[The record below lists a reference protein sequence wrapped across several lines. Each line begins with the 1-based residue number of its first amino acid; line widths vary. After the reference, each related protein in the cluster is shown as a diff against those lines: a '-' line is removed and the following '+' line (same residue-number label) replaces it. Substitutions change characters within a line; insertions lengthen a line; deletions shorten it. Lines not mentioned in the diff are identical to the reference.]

1 MAARAVDGRIEVVT
15 QQDPAAE
22 LRQITPEAAAQQ
34 RAAHHAEQLRKVLWL
49 YKRNRIPRGAVFNVL
64 GRAPRSL
71 AEFEAAAK
79 ALQFGS
85 RWAAREFAQ
94 QQSALRRAGDAPARR
109 RRSDQSWLERSVE
122 RFVTAA

>member
-22 LRQITPEAAAQQ
+22 LRQITPEEAAQQ

-49 YKRNRIPRGAVFNVL
+49 YKRNRIPRGAVFSVL
-64 GRAPRSL
+64 SRAPRSL
-71 AEFEAAAK
+71 AEWQAAAK

-94 QQSALRRAGDAPARR
+94 QQTALRQAGGAPTRR
-109 RRSDQSWLERSVE
+109 RSSDQSWLERLGE
-122 RFVTAA
+122 RYVTAA